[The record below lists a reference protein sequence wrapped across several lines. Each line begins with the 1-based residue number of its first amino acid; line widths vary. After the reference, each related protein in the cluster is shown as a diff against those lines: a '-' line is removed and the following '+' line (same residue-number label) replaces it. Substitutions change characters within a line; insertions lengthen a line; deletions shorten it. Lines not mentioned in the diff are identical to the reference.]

1 MVVTE
6 TTVMGGGGSN
16 EITMNPDEM
25 HTIMRYIANIEISF
39 QNNLAPKL
47 KSLSETKYYEGE
59 KPQKQWTTMLIC
71 LIK

>member
-39 QNNLAPKL
+39 RNIMRVERL
-47 KSLSETKYYEGE
+47 E
-59 KPQKQWTTMLIC
+59 KQWTTMLIC
-71 LIK
+71 SIK